1 MNRKWIKR
9 MIAIALVVLLL
20 VGGYAVYRR
29 LQAPRANANANYM
42 VARAQIGDIELNV
55 SASGTVVA
63 AVSQEV
69 VPLVSGAVEKLEVK
83 EGDRVKEGD
92 VIAVIDDESLQQEI
106 EKIESNLKQ
115 QNLSLSKLKA
125 SLSDFYIK
133 APADGRIKSLKA
145 RVGEDVGITTRTYGA
160 LAIISTD
167 GKMKVTIKPQGNI
180 SLTEG
185 EKVLVRLDD
194 GTEVEGTVVDTSLSQ
209 PTGPSGQ
216 QDSQAGPSTGSV
228 QVQINRD
235 DLPIGA
241 KVTVLKRDENSG
253 EYVVIGEGTLDVNQG
268 VSVTGNNGKIS
279 VIYVKENSVVKR
291 GDNLFKLDDSD
302 VKANIESQNLAIEQT
317 QKELESKKSQLEVKS
332 PINGIITSLTVK
344 VGDQVQ
350 QGKAIATIIDPT
362 QLNVVV
368 AVDELDIPKVKIGQ
382 KAKIKVDAFPDT
394 VFEGEVIKIADIG
407 QSSGGGVTTFDV
419 TISIKDPGDVRIGMS
434 ATAEIQV
441 ESKKG
446 VVLLPIEAIQER
458 NGEKYVIIAP
468 SSLQDK
474 SGSEE
479 VTAEKQTSEGA
490 TARNRNRAWGSL
502 VTGDGRGT
510 QSGNFFGRSSFRK
523 VEVGLTNETYAEI
536 ISGVEEGEEVI
547 IPLSSTVSTPNNW
560 RGMFPGFGGMRDAFP
575 QGGFNRSR
583 VPANIR
589 R

>member
-1 MNRKWIKR
+1 
-9 MIAIALVVLLL
+9 
-20 VGGYAVYRR
+20 
-29 LQAPRANANANYM
+29 
-42 VARAQIGDIELNV
+42 
-55 SASGTVVA
+55 
-63 AVSQEV
+63 
-69 VPLVSGAVEKLEVK
+69 
-83 EGDRVKEGD
+83 
-92 VIAVIDDESLQQEI
+92 
-106 EKIESNLKQ
+106 
-115 QNLSLSKLKA
+115 
-125 SLSDFYIK
+125 
-133 APADGRIKSLKA
+133 
-145 RVGEDVGITTRTYGA
+145 
-160 LAIISTD
+160 
-167 GKMKVTIKPQGNI
+167 
-180 SLTEG
+180 
-185 EKVLVRLDD
+185 
-194 GTEVEGTVVDTSLSQ
+194 
-209 PTGPSGQ
+209 
-216 QDSQAGPSTGSV
+216 
-228 QVQINRD
+228 
-235 DLPIGA
+235 
-241 KVTVLKRDENSG
+241 
-253 EYVVIGEGTLDVNQG
+253 VVIGEGTLDVNQG

-317 QKELESKKSQLEVKS
+317 QKELESKKSQLGNTEVKS

-502 VTGDGRGT
+502 VTRDGRGT

-547 IPLSSTVSTPNNW
+547 IPLSSTGNTQNNW
-560 RGMFPGFGGMRDAFP
+560 RGMFPGFGEMRDPFP
-575 QGGFNRSR
+575 QGGFDRSR
-583 VPANIR
+583 VPANNR

>member
-1 MNRKWIKR
+1 MGKKVYSCGSRVFIT
-9 MIAIALVVLLL
+9 VC
-20 VGGYAVYRR
+20 GYFVYRR

-55 SASGTVVA
+55 SASGRVVA

-106 EKIESNLKQ
+106 ERLESNLKQ

-133 APADGRIKSLKA
+133 APADGRVKFLKA
-145 RVGEDVGITTRTYGA
+145 RVGEDVGTTTRTYGA

-167 GKMKVTIKPQGNI
+167 GKMKVAIKPQGSI
-180 SLTEG
+180 SLTAG
-185 EKVLVRLDD
+185 EKVLVRLEDT
-194 GTEVEGTVVDTSLSQ
+194 TEVEGTVVDTSLSQ
-209 PTGPSGQ
+209 PRGPSGQ
-216 QDSQAGPSTGSV
+216 QDSQAGPSAGSV

-302 VKANIESQNLAIEQT
+302 VKANIELQNLAIEQT
-317 QKELESKKSQLEVKS
+317 QKELENKKSQLGNAEVKS

-344 VGDQVQ
+344 AGEQVQ
-350 QGKAIATIIDPT
+350 KGRAIATVTDPT

-368 AVDELDIPKVKIGQ
+368 SVDELDIPKVKIGQ

-407 QSSGGGVTTFDV
+407 QPSGGGVTTFDV
-419 TISIKDPGDVRIGMS
+419 TISIKDPGDVKIGMS

-441 ESKKG
+441 ESRKG

-474 SGSEE
+474 SGDGE
-479 VTAEKQTSEGA
+479 VTGKRQTSEGA
-490 TARNRNRAWGSL
+490 TARNRNRVWGSL

-510 QSGNFFGRSSFRK
+510 QSGNFFGRFSFRK

-560 RGMFPGFGGMRDAFP
+560 RDMFPGFGGMRN
-575 QGGFNRSR
+575 GGFDRSR